1 VRKSAEKRLFSSAFD
16 QRWNCR
22 KGILRENS
30 RGCFDLPAAKSPLAE
45 RGLQLPKKRRRG
57 RGRTVRPQCF
67 AGEEVGLYEF
77 LGDIQSHVDL
87 RVLGWQGIYN
97 ESEAGDNA
105 GADFGPSYRP

>member
-30 RGCFDLPAAKSPLAE
+30 RGCFDLPAAKSPLVE

-57 RGRTVRPQCF
+57 RGRTVRPQCL

-87 RVLGWQGIYN
+87 RVLDWQGIYN
-97 ESEAGDNA
+97 ESEADDNA